1 MVVILFM
8 SFSLFADFGFGC
20 NMFLGLGELQQGV
33 DDEYHT

>member
-8 SFSLFADFGFGC
+8 SFSLFADFGC